1 MNTQIRHKPST
12 ITIRP
17 ALWADKSRLLA
28 MIGDL
33 SRHHGEAATLDLP
46 ALVHLLKADMP
57 WLKLLVA
64 EQDGQL
70 VGYAGVT
77 GGMRLQFG
85 ERVMD
90 LHHLFVDE
98 AHRGRGIGRALI
110 NASHDLARTLGCGR
124 ITVGTMTTNI
134 AAQKAYVACG
144 FVPVPMTGKR
154 FSMAVA

>member
-1 MNTQIRHKPST
+1 
-12 ITIRP
+12 
-17 ALWADKSRLLA
+17 
-28 MIGDL
+28 
-33 SRHHGEAATLDLP
+33 
-46 ALVHLLKADMP
+46 
-57 WLKLLVA
+57 
-64 EQDGQL
+64 
-70 VGYAGVT
+70 
-77 GGMRLQFG
+77 G